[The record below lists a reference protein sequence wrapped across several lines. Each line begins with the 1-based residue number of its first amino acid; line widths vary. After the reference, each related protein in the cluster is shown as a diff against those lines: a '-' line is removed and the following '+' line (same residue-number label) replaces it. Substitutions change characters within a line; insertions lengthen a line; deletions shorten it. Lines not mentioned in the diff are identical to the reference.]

1 MGDEAHPGWAVYD
14 LDRLRANL
22 AAIRRRIGPDQAC
35 IVALKAN
42 AYGHGAVPL
51 ARALDGEGLVAFM
64 TGSFDEACRLR
75 SEGLRTPVVMFAGAL
90 PTGMADLVGAGLVPT
105 VVDRASAEAA
115 ARAAPPGET
124 VPVYVK
130 VDAGLGRL
138 GVPLEAAEDFLG
150 ELAAVQSLQ
159 VQGLY
164 THLPFGDARGRDWA
178 ERKLAA
184 FDALLARL
192 DERGRSPPVTQARAS
207 ACVAAGLSDRAN
219 AVCVGHLLYGLSPFA
234 DASLADVSAY
244 RPVLAEIGSRLIQVS
259 DHPQGSDIAIGGSYG
274 IRHGRRTGVAPIGV
288 AQGLVRPVPG
298 SRPQAL
304 IRGRRA
310 PILAVS
316 LEHLVLDLTDVEG
329 AAVGDVVRLLG
340 GECDAA
346 IGLKRARRVVRDDGA
361 RHGDGALR
369 PTDRALSRRSR
380 RSGRPDA
387 VPKRGPMM
395 SDPDLPRL
403 SEEQCARYRDDGFVF
418 LPNLISERDI
428 ARARDELAALCR
440 LTRDE
445 VIFENDGRTV
455 RSVMNPQAFSDLFGR
470 FVRLPALLG
479 AVRQLLERD
488 VYLFQCVIN
497 MKRPFDGAVW
507 QWHQDFPTYFH
518 DDKMPE
524 PRAVNALVFIDE
536 VREFNGPLMIIPA
549 SHSAP
554 AYETAVD
561 DTTTSYPLRAADEAV
576 VARLASERGIEAP
589 KGGPGS
595 VIFAHTNV
603 VHGSAPNMSPWPRT
617 LASITYNAVDNKHG
631 RSRRPDWV
639 VRRDFAALEPVV
651 PPL

>member
-90 PTGMADLVGAGLVPT
+90 PTGMADLIGAGLVPT

-115 ARAAPPGET
+115 ARAAPAGET

-192 DERGRSPPVTQARAS
+192 GERGQTPPVTQARAS

-234 DASLADVSAY
+234 DASLADMSAY

-298 SRPQAL
+298 SRPEAL

-346 IGLKRARRVVRDDGA
+346 IGL
-361 RHGDGALR
+361 
-369 PTDRALSRRSR
+369 
-380 RSGRPDA
+380 
-387 VPKRGPMM
+387 
-395 SDPDLPRL
+395 
-403 SEEQCARYRDDGFVF
+403 
-418 LPNLISERDI
+418 N
-428 ARARDELAALCR
+428 ELAAWFGMTALDTVMALSGR
-440 LTRDE
+440 LTAHYRDAAGGAA
-445 VIFENDGRTV
+445 GRT
-455 RSVMNPQAFSDLFGR
+455 P
-470 FVRLPALLG
+470 
-479 AVRQLLERD
+479 
-488 VYLFQCVIN
+488 FQ
-497 MKRPFDGAVW
+497 
-507 QWHQDFPTYFH
+507 
-518 DDKMPE
+518 
-524 PRAVNALVFIDE
+524 
-536 VREFNGPLMIIPA
+536 
-549 SHSAP
+549 S
-554 AYETAVD
+554 
-561 DTTTSYPLRAADEAV
+561 EAQ
-576 VARLASERGIEAP
+576 
-589 KGGPGS
+589 
-595 VIFAHTNV
+595 
-603 VHGSAPNMSPWPRT
+603 
-617 LASITYNAVDNKHG
+617 
-631 RSRRPDWV
+631 
-639 VRRDFAALEPVV
+639 
-651 PPL
+651 